1 MMEVVLDSGRF
12 RRRQF
17 AGSPGLVLA
26 ALGPPW
32 TNSSSTWSVSGLLS
46 GRFTG
51 RRERPALE
59 GRSGL
64 GREEASGEWS
74 S

>member
-1 MMEVVLDSGRF
+1 MVEVVLDSGAF
-12 RRRQF
+12 QKK
-17 AGSPGLVLA
+17 AVCWEPKAVLA

-32 TNSSSTWSVSGLLS
+32 TNSSSTWSGSSLLS
-46 GRFTG
+46 GKFTG

-64 GREEASGEWS
+64 GGEAASGEWS